1 MAGARRVGLV
11 GLGNMGLPMAR
22 TLAAAGFA
30 VTATDSA
37 PERRAAFQPSRESV
51 AELAAAS
58 DLLLLSLPN
67 SQTVEAVVDAARPH
81 LVDGTLIVDTST
93 SAPAS
98 TRALQARLA
107 AQGIGYVDAPVSG
120 GPAGARDGQLLV
132 MAGGSAADL
141 DAAMPVLEALAREVV
156 RCGGPGAGN
165 VTKLIN
171 NLLCAAHLALAG
183 EALALAEAGGPQP
196 AALLAALNLGSG
208 RSGVSEVNLPR
219 WVLTERFD
227 SGFSMGLMRKD
238 LKLALDLAEELG
250 VSPELARSAAL
261 LWETS
266 RDTLAEQEDFN
277 RMVVYA
283 RDRARTRTAERAR
296 S

>member
-1 MAGARRVGLV
+1 MVDARRVGLV

-22 TLAAAGFA
+22 TLAGAGFA
-30 VTATDSA
+30 VAATDSA
-37 PERRAAFQPSRESV
+37 PERRAAFQPSRETV
-51 AELAAAS
+51 ADLARES

-67 SQTVEAVVDAARPH
+67 SGIVEAVVETARPH
-81 LVDGTLIVDTST
+81 LAAGALVVDTST
-93 SAPAS
+93 AAPAS

-107 AQGIGYVDAPVSG
+107 THGIGYVDAPVSG

-132 MAGGSAADL
+132 MVGGSAADL
-141 DAAMPVLEALAREVV
+141 DAAMPVLGALAREVV

-165 VTKLIN
+165 VTKLVN

-183 EALALAEAGGPQP
+183 EALALAEAGGLQP

-219 WVLTERFD
+219 WVLTESFD

-238 LKLALDLAEELG
+238 LRLALELAEELG
-250 VSPELARSAAL
+250 VSPDLARAAAR

-283 RDRARTRTAERAR
+283 GNRARKRSGERAR
-296 S
+296 Q